1 MPYELSPD
9 ALFRELR
16 GGAVAL
22 NLQTGQ
28 YYSLNEV
35 GTRMWELLQEEG
47 SEDAAVSAIVEE
59 YDVDPEQAAQDLN
72 RLLQEL
78 QESGLIRAC

>member
-1 MPYELSPD
+1 MDYEVAPD

-22 NLQTGQ
+22 NLKTGQ
-28 YYSLNEV
+28 YYSLNKV
-35 GTRMWELLQEEG
+35 GARMWILLQQEE
-47 SEDAAVSAIVEE
+47 SLEAVIGAIVAD
-59 YDVDPEQAAQDLN
+59 YNVDAEQVAQDLT

-78 QESGLIRAC
+78 QESGLIGKK